1 MIRPIRN
8 FQRAAIDHPHA
19 QSLAGPLGHF
29 SLSDTWSLSQ
39 HLVLYL
45 QERGVVSEDRVAIC
59 SANSEYHLLLW
70 IACDQIGA
78 VFVPLAKAAAP
89 ADLREMVADCA
100 PRLLFS
106 DQEGEMQIDSA
117 APSAAEIVSPQGRA
131 LSKSLVVNLAYLHE
145 QLAIANR
152 EHPFSPGELAGEIA
166 PVAEGEL
173 AAIIYTSG
181 TSGRPLGVEHSR
193 ETMYW
198 AWANYR
204 DAFDYRNSDTGL
216 ALAPLSHIGGFNG
229 TTNDIFCHG
238 GKIVVI
244 AGFSPLTAA
253 RIIRDEQVSIGFAV
267 PTMFTGMLDA
277 LEQEAGEELTENP
290 FPHWR
295 CPLIGG
301 APLPAALARRME
313 KLELRPIQ
321 VWGMTETGGAGCYLG
336 INESLAHPEAAGR
349 PFTYSQVAVR
359 DADGKVLPAG
369 SQGQVTIGGPHVC
382 KTNYPGKAI
391 SAIEGQ
397 IETGDI
403 GYIGED
409 GLLRLSGRASDV
421 IISGGEH
428 VFPAQVEDALSTFP
442 GIGQVAVIGLEDE
455 YWGQRVCAV
464 ITGTATLED
473 LKPFLAGKLAVYKIP
488 KQIIQVSALPLNS
501 AGKLSR
507 QTLRESLSNG
517 GRGK

>member
-19 QSLAGPLGHF
+19 QSLAGPLGDF

-45 QERGVVSEDRVAIC
+45 QEQGIVSGDRVAIC

-89 ADLREMVADCA
+89 ADLRAMVSDCA

-106 DQEGEMQIDSA
+106 DQEGEIQIDSA
-117 APSAAEIVSPQGRA
+117 ARSAAETAPSQGSA
-131 LSKSLVVNLAYLHE
+131 LDKPLVINLAHLHE
-145 QLAIANR
+145 RILNAHR
-152 EHPFSPGELAGEIA
+152 EHPFSPGELASEIA

-229 TTNDIFCHG
+229 TTNDIFFHG
-238 GKIVVI
+238 GKVVVI
-244 AGFSPLTAA
+244 AGFSPLAAA
-253 RIIRDEQVSIGFAV
+253 RIIRDEQVTIGFAV

-277 LEQEAGEELTENP
+277 LEKEKGESLTENP

-295 CPLIGG
+295 RPLIGG

-313 KLELRPIQ
+313 KLQLRPIQ

-369 SQGQVTIGGPHVC
+369 SQGQVTIGGPQVC

-403 GYIGED
+403 GFIGED

-464 ITGTATLED
+464 ITGTAALED
-473 LKPFLAGKLAVYKIP
+473 IKPFLAGKLAAYKIP
-488 KQIIQVSALPLNS
+488 KQIIKVENLPLNS

-507 QTLRESLSNG
+507 QTLRESFGNE

>member
-19 QSLAGPLGHF
+19 QSLAGPRGRF
-29 SLSDTWSLSQ
+29 SVADTWSLSQ
-39 HLVLYL
+39 HLLVYL
-45 QERGVVSEDRVAIC
+45 QERGVVSGDRVAIC

-70 IACDQIGA
+70 IACDQLGA

-89 ADLREMVADCA
+89 ADLRAMVADCA

-106 DQEGEMQIDSA
+106 DQKGDLPLDNSDSA
-117 APSAAEIVSPQGRA
+117 VAETASSSGGA
-131 LSKSLVVNLAYLHE
+131 LGKAQVINLDQLHE
-145 QLAIANR
+145 QLLAAHR
-152 EHPFSPGELAGEIA
+152 KQPFPPGELAGEIA
-166 PVAEGEL
+166 PVAEGSL

-216 ALAPLSHIGGFNG
+216 ALAPLSHIGGVNG

-244 AGFSPLTAA
+244 AGFSPLAAA
-253 RIIRDEQVSIGFAV
+253 RIIREEQVTIGFAV

-277 LEQEAGEELTENP
+277 LAQEAGEELTENP

-295 CPLIGG
+295 RPLIGG

-313 KLELRPIQ
+313 KLQLRPIQ

-369 SQGQVTIGGPHVC
+369 SQGQVTISGPHVC
-382 KTNYPGKAI
+382 KTNYPGKAM

-464 ITGTATLED
+464 VTGTATLED
-473 LKPFLAGKLAVYKIP
+473 LKPFLTGKLAAYKIP

-507 QTLRESLSNG
+507 QTLRQSLAA
-517 GRGK
+517 RGE

>member
-19 QSLAGPLGHF
+19 QSLAGPRGYF
-29 SLSDTWSLSQ
+29 SVAETWSLSQ
-39 HLVLYL
+39 YLLLYL
-45 QERGVVSEDRVAIC
+45 QERGVVSGDRVAIC

-70 IACDQIGA
+70 IACDQLGA

-89 ADLREMVADCA
+89 ADLRAMVTDCA

-106 DQEGEMQIDSA
+106 DQEGELPLVADAPAATESA
-117 APSAAEIVSPQGRA
+117 SSSGDA
-131 LSKSLVVNLAYLHE
+131 LGKTQVTNLDQLHE
-145 QLAIANR
+145 QLLAAHR
-152 EHPFSPGELAGEIA
+152 EQAFPPGELAGEIA

-173 AAIIYTSG
+173 SAIIYTSG

-244 AGFSPLTAA
+244 AGFSPLAAA
-253 RIIRDEQVSIGFAV
+253 RIIREEQVTIGFAV

-277 LEQEAGEELTENP
+277 LAQEAGEELTENP

-295 CPLIGG
+295 RPLIGG

-313 KLELRPIQ
+313 KLQLRPIQ

-336 INESLAHPEAAGR
+336 INQSLAHPEAAGR

-369 SQGQVTIGGPHVC
+369 SQGQVTISGPHVC
-382 KTNYPGKAI
+382 KTNYPGKAM

-464 ITGTATLED
+464 ITGTATIED
-473 LKPFLAGKLAVYKIP
+473 VKPFLAGKLAAYKIP

-507 QTLRESLSNG
+507 QTLRQSLAA
-517 GRGK
+517 RGE

>member
-8 FQRAAIDHPHA
+8 FQRAAIDNPHA
-19 QSLAGPLGHF
+19 PSLTGPRGYFSLA
-29 SLSDTWSLSQ
+29 DTWSLSQ
-39 HLVLYL
+39 HLVIYL
-45 QERGVVSEDRVAIC
+45 QERGVSSGDRVAIC

-89 ADLREMVADCA
+89 ADLRSMVSDCA

-106 DQEGEMQIDSA
+106 DQEGALPLASSA
-117 APSAAEIVSPQGRA
+117 PTAAETASSQGNA
-131 LSKSLVVNLAYLHE
+131 LGNPLVINLVHLHE
-145 QLAIANR
+145 QLLAAHR
-152 EHPFSPGELAGEIA
+152 EQPFPPGELAGEIA
-166 PVAEGEL
+166 PVAEGSL

-253 RIIRDEQVSIGFAV
+253 RIIRQEQVTIGFAV

-277 LEQEAGEELTENP
+277 LEKEAGEELTENP

-295 CPLIGG
+295 RPLIGG
-301 APLPAALARRME
+301 APLPTALARRME
-313 KLELRPIQ
+313 KLQLCPIQ

-336 INESLAHPEAAGR
+336 INESLQHPEAAGR
-349 PFTYSQVAVR
+349 PFTYSQVAIR
-359 DADGKVLPAG
+359 DADGKALPAG
-369 SQGQVTIGGPHVC
+369 HQGQITIGGPHIC
-382 KTNYPGKAI
+382 RTNYPGKAMP
-391 SAIEGQ
+391 AIEGQ

-403 GYIGED
+403 GFIGED
-409 GLLRLSGRASDV
+409 GLLRLSGRASDL

-464 ITGTATLED
+464 ITGTATLEAIKQF
-473 LKPFLAGKLAVYKIP
+473 LKGKLAPYKIP
-488 KQIIQVSALPLNS
+488 KQIIRVSALPLNS

-507 QTLRESLSNG
+507 QTLKESLGNED
-517 GRGK
+517 RGK

>member
-19 QSLAGPLGHF
+19 QSLAGPRGHF
-29 SLSDTWSLSQ
+29 SLSETWSLSQ
-39 HLVLYL
+39 HLLLYL
-45 QERGVVSEDRVAIC
+45 QERGVVSGDRVAIC

-70 IACDQIGA
+70 IACDQMGA

-89 ADLREMVADCA
+89 ADLRAMVTDCA

-106 DQEGEMQIDSA
+106 DPKGEFSLASSDPA
-117 APSAAEIVSPQGRA
+117 AAETASSPGGAPGKLQ
-131 LSKSLVVNLAYLHE
+131 VINLDQLHE
-145 QLAIANR
+145 QLMAAHR
-152 EHPFSPGELAGEIA
+152 EQPFSPGKLAGEIA

-173 AAIIYTSG
+173 SAIIYTSG

-244 AGFSPLTAA
+244 AGFSPLAAA
-253 RIIRDEQVSIGFAV
+253 RIIREEQVTIGFAV
-267 PTMFTGMLDA
+267 PTMFTGVLDA

-295 CPLIGG
+295 RPLIGG

-359 DADGKVLPAG
+359 DADGKALPAG

-382 KTNYPGKAI
+382 KTNYPGIAI
-391 SAIEGQ
+391 NAVEEQ

-403 GYIGED
+403 GYVGED

-428 VFPAQVEDALSTFP
+428 VFPAQVEDTLSTFP

-464 ITGTATLED
+464 ITGTATLKD
-473 LKPFLAGKLAVYKIP
+473 IKLFLTGKLAAYKIP
-488 KQIIQVSALPLNS
+488 KQIIQVEKLPLNS

>member
-89 ADLREMVADCA
+89 TDLREMVADCA

-131 LSKSLVVNLAYLHE
+131 LSKSLVVNLAHLHE

-244 AGFSPLTAA
+244 AGFSPLAAA
-253 RIIRDEQVSIGFAV
+253 RIIREDQVTIGFAV

-277 LEQEAGEELTENP
+277 LEKEAGEELTENP

-295 CPLIGG
+295 RPLIGG

-313 KLELRPIQ
+313 KLHLRPIQ

-336 INESLAHPEAAGR
+336 INESLQHPEAAGR
-349 PFTYSQVAVR
+349 PFTYSQVTVR
-359 DADGKVLPAG
+359 DADGKALPAG
-369 SQGQVTIGGPHVC
+369 TQGQITIGGSHVC

-428 VFPAQVEDALSTFP
+428 VFPAQVEDVLSTFP

-464 ITGTATLED
+464 ITGTAILED
-473 LKPFLAGKLAVYKIP
+473 VKQFLIGKLAAYKIP
-488 KQIIQVSALPLNS
+488 KQIIQVSALPLSS

-507 QTLRESLSNG
+507 QTLRESLSKG

>member
-8 FQRAAIDHPHA
+8 FQRAAIDHPHT
-19 QSLAGPLGHF
+19 QSLAGPRGHF
-29 SLSDTWSLSQ
+29 SVADTWSLSQ
-39 HLVLYL
+39 YLLLYL
-45 QERGVVSEDRVAIC
+45 QEQGIVSGDRVAIC

-70 IACDQIGA
+70 IACDQMGA

-89 ADLREMVADCA
+89 ADLRAMVSDCA

-106 DQEGEMQIDSA
+106 DREEDFPLADDALPAVETAFS
-117 APSAAEIVSPQGRA
+117 QGSA
-131 LSKSLVVNLAYLHE
+131 LSKPLVVKLAHLHE
-145 QLAIANR
+145 RILNAHR

-166 PVAEGEL
+166 PVTEGAL

-244 AGFSPLTAA
+244 AGFSPLVAA
-253 RIIRDEQVSIGFAV
+253 RIIRQEQVTIGFAV

-277 LEQEAGEELTENP
+277 LEKENGEQLTENP

-295 CPLIGG
+295 RPLIGG

-313 KLELRPIQ
+313 RIQLRPIQ

-359 DADGKVLPAG
+359 DAAGTALPAG
-369 SQGQVTIGGPHVC
+369 SQGQITIGGPHVC
-382 KTNYPGKAI
+382 RTNYPSKAM

-403 GYIGED
+403 GVIGED
-409 GLLRLSGRASDV
+409 GLLRLSGRESDV

-428 VFPAQVEDALSTFP
+428 VFPAQVEDALSAFP
-442 GIGQVAVIGLEDE
+442 GIGQVAVIGLEDQ

-464 ITGTATLED
+464 ITGTANLEEIK
-473 LKPFLAGKLAVYKIP
+473 LFLTGKLAAYKIP

-507 QTLRESLSNG
+507 QTLKESL
-517 GRGK
+517 GK

>member
-29 SLSDTWSLSQ
+29 SVADTWSLSQ

-45 QERGVVSEDRVAIC
+45 QERGVGSGDRVAIC

-89 ADLREMVADCA
+89 ADLREMVADCV

-106 DQEGEMQIDSA
+106 DQEGEIQIDSA
-117 APSAAEIVSPQGRA
+117 APSAAETASSQGHN
-131 LSKSLVVNLAYLHE
+131 LDKPLVISLASLHG

-166 PVAEGEL
+166 PVAEGSL

-244 AGFSPLTAA
+244 AGFSPLAAA
-253 RIIRDEQVSIGFAV
+253 RIIRDEQVTIGFAV

-277 LEQEAGEELTENP
+277 LEKEKGESLTENP
-290 FPHWR
+290 FPRWR
-295 CPLIGG
+295 RPLIGG
-301 APLPAALARRME
+301 ASLPAALAQRME
-313 KLELRPIQ
+313 KLQLRPIQ

-336 INESLAHPEAAGR
+336 INESLQHPEAAGR
-349 PFTYSQVAVR
+349 PFTYSQVTVR
-359 DADGKVLPAG
+359 DQDGKALPAG
-369 SQGQVTIGGPHVC
+369 TQGQVTIGGPQVC
-382 KTNYPGKAI
+382 KTNYPGKAM

-403 GYIGED
+403 GFIGED

-428 VFPAQVEDALSTFP
+428 VFPAQVEDVLSTFP

-455 YWGQRVCAV
+455 YWGQQVCAV

-473 LKPFLAGKLAVYKIP
+473 LKPFLAGKLAAYKIP

-501 AGKLSR
+501 AGKVSR
-507 QTLRESLSNG
+507 QTLRQSLAA
-517 GRGK
+517 RGE

>member
-19 QSLAGPLGHF
+19 QSLAGPRGHF
-29 SLSDTWSLSQ
+29 SVSETWSLSQ
-39 HLVLYL
+39 HLLLYL
-45 QERGVVSEDRVAIC
+45 QERGVVSGDRVAIC

-70 IACDQIGA
+70 IACDQLGA

-89 ADLREMVADCA
+89 VDLRAMVTDCS

-106 DQEGEMQIDSA
+106 EQEGELPRA
-117 APSAAEIVSPQGRA
+117 ADALPAAVTASSPGRA
-131 LSKSLVVNLAYLHE
+131 LGKAQVINLDQLHE
-145 QLAIANR
+145 QLLAAHR
-152 EHPFSPGELAGEIA
+152 EQPFSPGELAGEMA

-244 AGFSPLTAA
+244 AGFSPLAAA
-253 RIIRDEQVSIGFAV
+253 RIIREEQVTIGFAV

-290 FPHWR
+290 FPDWR
-295 CPLIGG
+295 RPLIGG
-301 APLPAALARRME
+301 APLPVALARRME
-313 KLELRPIQ
+313 KLELRTIQ

-336 INESLAHPEAAGR
+336 INESLAHSEAAGR

-359 DADGKVLPAG
+359 DQDGKVLPTG
-369 SQGQVTIGGPHVC
+369 TQGQVTIGGPHVC

-391 SAIEGQ
+391 SAIDGQ

-403 GYIGED
+403 GFIGED

-455 YWGQRVCAV
+455 YWGQRVCVV
-464 ITGTATLED
+464 ITGTATLKD
-473 LKPFLAGKLAVYKIP
+473 IKLFLTGKLAAYKIP
-488 KQIIQVSALPLNS
+488 KQIIQVENLPLNS

>member
-19 QSLAGPLGHF
+19 QSLAGPRGRF
-29 SLSDTWSLSQ
+29 SVADTWSLSQ
-39 HLVLYL
+39 HLLLYL
-45 QERGVVSEDRVAIC
+45 QKRGVVSGDRVAIC

-70 IACDQIGA
+70 IACDQLGA

-89 ADLREMVADCA
+89 ADLRAMVADCA

-106 DQEGEMQIDSA
+106 DQKGDLPLDNSDSA
-117 APSAAEIVSPQGRA
+117 VAETVSSSGGA
-131 LSKSLVVNLAYLHE
+131 LGKAQVINLDQLHE
-145 QLAIANR
+145 QLLAAHR
-152 EHPFSPGELAGEIA
+152 KQPFPPGELAGEIA
-166 PVAEGEL
+166 PVAEGSL

-244 AGFSPLTAA
+244 AGFSPLAAA
-253 RIIRDEQVSIGFAV
+253 RIIREEQVTIGFAV

-277 LEQEAGEELTENP
+277 LAQEAGEELTENP

-295 CPLIGG
+295 RPLIGG
-301 APLPAALARRME
+301 APLPAALARWME
-313 KLELRPIQ
+313 KLQLRPIQ

-369 SQGQVTIGGPHVC
+369 SQGQVTISGPHVC
-382 KTNYPGKAI
+382 KTNYPGKVM

-464 ITGTATLED
+464 VTGTATLED
-473 LKPFLAGKLAVYKIP
+473 LKPFLTGKLAAYKIP

-507 QTLRESLSNG
+507 QTLRQSLAA
-517 GRGK
+517 RGE

>member
-19 QSLAGPLGHF
+19 QSLAGPRGRF
-29 SLSDTWSLSQ
+29 SVADTWSLSR
-39 HLVLYL
+39 HLLVYL
-45 QERGVVSEDRVAIC
+45 QERGVVSGDRVAIC

-70 IACDQIGA
+70 IACDQLGA

-89 ADLREMVADCA
+89 ADLRAMVADCA

-106 DQEGEMQIDSA
+106 DQKGDLPLDNSDSA
-117 APSAAEIVSPQGRA
+117 VAETASSSGGA
-131 LSKSLVVNLAYLHE
+131 LGKAQVINLDQLHE
-145 QLAIANR
+145 QLLAAHR
-152 EHPFSPGELAGEIA
+152 KQPFPPGELAGEIA
-166 PVAEGEL
+166 PVAEGSL

-244 AGFSPLTAA
+244 AGFSPLAAA
-253 RIIRDEQVSIGFAV
+253 RIIREEQVTIGFAV

-277 LEQEAGEELTENP
+277 LAQEAGEELTENP

-295 CPLIGG
+295 RPLIGG

-313 KLELRPIQ
+313 KLQLRPIQ

-369 SQGQVTIGGPHVC
+369 SQGQVTISGPHVC
-382 KTNYPGKAI
+382 KTNYPGKAM

-464 ITGTATLED
+464 VTGTATLED
-473 LKPFLAGKLAVYKIP
+473 LKPFLTGKLAAYKIP

-507 QTLRESLSNG
+507 QTLRQSLAA
-517 GRGK
+517 RGE

>member
-19 QSLAGPLGHF
+19 QSLAGPRGRF
-29 SLSDTWSLSQ
+29 SVADTWSLSQ
-39 HLVLYL
+39 HLLVYL
-45 QERGVVSEDRVAIC
+45 QEHGVVSGDRVAIC

-70 IACDQIGA
+70 IACDQLGA

-89 ADLREMVADCA
+89 ADLRAMVADCA

-106 DQEGEMQIDSA
+106 DQKGDLPLDNSDSA
-117 APSAAEIVSPQGRA
+117 VAETASSSGGA
-131 LSKSLVVNLAYLHE
+131 LGKAQVINLDQLHE
-145 QLAIANR
+145 QLLAAHR
-152 EHPFSPGELAGEIA
+152 KQPFPPGELAGEIA
-166 PVAEGEL
+166 PVAEGSL

-244 AGFSPLTAA
+244 AGFSPLAAA
-253 RIIRDEQVSIGFAV
+253 RIIREEQVTIGFAV

-277 LEQEAGEELTENP
+277 LAQEAGEELTENP

-295 CPLIGG
+295 RPLIGG

-313 KLELRPIQ
+313 KLQLRPIQ

-349 PFTYSQVAVR
+349 PFTYSQVTVR

-369 SQGQVTIGGPHVC
+369 SQGQVTISGPHVC
-382 KTNYPGKAI
+382 KTNYPGKAM

-464 ITGTATLED
+464 ITGTATIED
-473 LKPFLAGKLAVYKIP
+473 VKPFLAGNLAAYKIP

-507 QTLRESLSNG
+507 QTLRQSLAA
-517 GRGK
+517 RGE

>member
-29 SLSDTWSLSQ
+29 SVADTWSLSQ

-45 QERGVVSEDRVAIC
+45 QERGVVSGDRVAIC

-89 ADLREMVADCA
+89 DDLRAMVTDCA

-106 DQEGEMQIDSA
+106 DQEGELPLDGA
-117 APSAAEIVSPQGRA
+117 AIPAAETASLQGRN
-131 LSKSLVVNLAYLHE
+131 LDKPLVISLASLHE
-145 QLAIANR
+145 RILNTHR
-152 EHPFSPGELAGEIA
+152 EQPFSPGELAGEIV
-166 PVAEGEL
+166 PVAKGSL

-253 RIIRDEQVSIGFAV
+253 RIIRDEQVTIGFAV

-277 LEQEAGEELTENP
+277 LEKEKGESLTENP
-290 FPHWR
+290 FPRWR
-295 CPLIGG
+295 RPLIGG

-313 KLELRPIQ
+313 KLQLRPIQ

-336 INESLAHPEAAGR
+336 INESLQHPEAAGR
-349 PFTYSQVAVR
+349 PFTYSQVTVR
-359 DADGKVLPAG
+359 DQDGKALPTG
-369 SQGQVTIGGPHVC
+369 TQGQITIGGPHVC
-382 KTNYPGKAI
+382 KTNYPGKAM

-403 GYIGED
+403 GFIGED

-464 ITGTATLED
+464 ITGAAILEE
-473 LKPFLAGKLAVYKIP
+473 LKPFLAGKLAAYKIP
-488 KQIIQVSALPLNS
+488 KQIIQVENLPLNS
-501 AGKLSR
+501 AGKVSR
-507 QTLRESLSNG
+507 QTLREFLRN
-517 GRGK
+517 

>member
-19 QSLAGPLGHF
+19 QSLAGPRGYF

-39 HLVLYL
+39 YLLLYL
-45 QERGVVSEDRVAIC
+45 RERGVVSGDRVAIC

-70 IACDQIGA
+70 IACDQMGA

-89 ADLREMVADCA
+89 ADLRAMVTDCA

-106 DQEGEMQIDSA
+106 DQKGEFSLASSDPA
-117 APSAAEIVSPQGRA
+117 AAETASSPGGA
-131 LSKSLVVNLAYLHE
+131 LGKLQVINLDQLHE
-145 QLAIANR
+145 QLMAAHR
-152 EHPFSPGELAGEIA
+152 EQPFSPGKLAGEIA

-173 AAIIYTSG
+173 SAIIYTSG

-244 AGFSPLTAA
+244 AGFSPLAAA
-253 RIIRDEQVSIGFAV
+253 RIIREEQVSIGFAV

-277 LEQEAGEELTENP
+277 LEKEAGEELTENP
-290 FPHWR
+290 FPYWR
-295 CPLIGG
+295 RPLIGG

-455 YWGQRVCAV
+455 YWGQRVCAI
-464 ITGTATLED
+464 ITGTATSED
-473 LKPFLAGKLAVYKIP
+473 VKQFLKGKLAAYKIP
-488 KQIIQVSALPLNS
+488 KQIIQVENLPLNS

>member
-19 QSLAGPLGHF
+19 QSLAGARGRF
-29 SLSDTWSLSQ
+29 SVADTWSLSQ
-39 HLVLYL
+39 HLLVYL
-45 QERGVVSEDRVAIC
+45 QERGVVSGDRVAIC

-70 IACDQIGA
+70 IACDQLGA

-89 ADLREMVADCA
+89 ADLRAMVADCA

-106 DQEGEMQIDSA
+106 DQKGDLPLDNSDSA
-117 APSAAEIVSPQGRA
+117 VAETASSSGGA
-131 LSKSLVVNLAYLHE
+131 LGKAQVINLDQLHE
-145 QLAIANR
+145 QLLAAHR
-152 EHPFSPGELAGEIA
+152 KQPFPPGELAGEIA
-166 PVAEGEL
+166 PVAEGSL

-244 AGFSPLTAA
+244 AGFSPLAAA
-253 RIIRDEQVSIGFAV
+253 RIIREEQVTIGFAV

-277 LEQEAGEELTENP
+277 LAQEAGEELTENP

-295 CPLIGG
+295 RPLIGG

-313 KLELRPIQ
+313 KLQLRPIQ

-369 SQGQVTIGGPHVC
+369 SQGQVTISGPHVC
-382 KTNYPGKAI
+382 KTNYPGKAM

-464 ITGTATLED
+464 ITGTATIED
-473 LKPFLAGKLAVYKIP
+473 VKPFLAGKLAAYKIP

-507 QTLRESLSNG
+507 QTLRQSLAA
-517 GRGK
+517 RGE

>member
-45 QERGVVSEDRVAIC
+45 QEQGIVSGDRVAIC

-70 IACDQIGA
+70 IACDQMGA

-89 ADLREMVADCA
+89 ADLRAMVTDCA
-100 PRLLFS
+100 SRLLFS
-106 DQEGEMQIDSA
+106 DQGGELPIDSA
-117 APSAAEIVSPQGRA
+117 APSAAETASSQGSA
-131 LSKSLVVNLAYLHE
+131 LSKPQIINLIHLHE
-145 QLAIANR
+145 QLSAAHR

-166 PVAEGEL
+166 PVAEGAL

-253 RIIRDEQVSIGFAV
+253 RIIREEQVTIGFAV

-277 LEQEAGEELTENP
+277 LEKENGEPLKENP
-290 FPHWR
+290 FPRWR
-295 CPLIGG
+295 RPLIGG

-336 INESLAHPEAAGR
+336 INESLQHPEAAGR

-359 DADGKVLPAG
+359 DQEGKVLPVG
-369 SQGQVTIGGPHVC
+369 SQGQITIGGPHVC
-382 KTNYPGKAI
+382 TTNYPGKAI
-391 SAIEGQ
+391 SAVDAQ

-403 GYIGED
+403 GFIGED
-409 GLLRLSGRASDV
+409 GLLRLSGRAGDL

-473 LKPFLAGKLAVYKIP
+473 LKPFLAGKLAAYKIP

-501 AGKLSR
+501 AGKVSR
-507 QTLRESLSNG
+507 QTLRQSLNHN
-517 GRGK
+517 

>member
-19 QSLAGPLGHF
+19 QSLVGPRGHL
-29 SLSDTWSLSQ
+29 SLSQTWSLSQ
-39 HLVLYL
+39 HLLLYL
-45 QERGVVSEDRVAIC
+45 QERGVVSGDRVAIC

-70 IACDQIGA
+70 IACDQLGA

-89 ADLREMVADCA
+89 ADLRAMVTDCA

-106 DQEGEMQIDSA
+106 DQAGESPLASSAPATAESASPPEG
-117 APSAAEIVSPQGRA
+117 A
-131 LSKSLVVNLAYLHE
+131 LNNSQVINLDQLHE
-145 QLAIANR
+145 QLSTAHR
-152 EHPFSPGELAGEIA
+152 EQPFSPGELASEIT

-244 AGFSPLTAA
+244 TGFSPLTAA
-253 RIIRDEQVSIGFAV
+253 RIIRDEQVTIGFAV

-277 LEQEAGEELTENP
+277 LEKEAGEELTENP

-295 CPLIGG
+295 RPLIGG

-313 KLELRPIQ
+313 KLKLRPIQ

-336 INESLAHPEAAGR
+336 INESLQHPEAAGR

-359 DADGKVLPAG
+359 DADGNVLPAG
-369 SQGQVTIGGPHVC
+369 CQGQITIGGPHVC
-382 KTNYPGKAI
+382 RTNYPGKAMP
-391 SAIEGQ
+391 AIEGQ

-403 GYIGED
+403 GFIGED
-409 GLLRLSGRASDV
+409 GLLRLSGRESDV
-421 IISGGEH
+421 IITGGEH

-442 GIGQVAVIGLEDE
+442 SIGQVAVIGLEDE

-464 ITGTATLED
+464 ITGDATSEA
-473 LKPFLAGKLAVYKIP
+473 LKQFLTGKLAAYKIP
-488 KQIIQVSALPLNS
+488 KQIIQVEKLPLNS

>member
-19 QSLAGPLGHF
+19 QSLAGPRGHF
-29 SLSDTWSLSQ
+29 SVSDTWSLSQ
-39 HLVLYL
+39 QLLLYL
-45 QERGVVSEDRVAIC
+45 QERGVVSGDRVAIC

-70 IACDQIGA
+70 IACDQLGA

-89 ADLREMVADCA
+89 ADLRQMVSDCS

-106 DQEGEMQIDSA
+106 DQEGELPLASSA
-117 APSAAEIVSPQGRA
+117 PTAAETAFSQGNA
-131 LSKSLVVNLAYLHE
+131 LGNPLVINLVHLHE
-145 QLAIANR
+145 QLQAAHR
-152 EHPFSPGELAGEIA
+152 EHPFPPGELASEII

-244 AGFSPLTAA
+244 AGFSPLAAA
-253 RIIRDEQVSIGFAV
+253 RIIRQEQVTIGFAV

-277 LEQEAGEELTENP
+277 LEKENGEPLSENP
-290 FPHWR
+290 FPYWR
-295 CPLIGG
+295 RPLIGG
-301 APLPAALARRME
+301 APLPAALAWRME

-349 PFTYSQVAVR
+349 PFSYSQVTVR
-359 DADGKVLPAG
+359 DADGTALSAG
-369 SQGQVTIGGPHVC
+369 SQGQITIGGPHVC
-382 KTNYPGKAI
+382 KTNYPGKAMP
-391 SAIEGQ
+391 AIEEQ

-403 GYIGED
+403 GFIGED
-409 GLLRLSGRASDV
+409 GLLRLSGRESDV

-464 ITGTATLED
+464 ITGTATSEA
-473 LKPFLAGKLAVYKIP
+473 LKQFLTGKLAAYKIP
-488 KQIIQVSALPLNS
+488 KQIIRVSALPLNS
-501 AGKLSR
+501 AGKLSH
-507 QTLRESLSNG
+507 QTLRQSLAA
-517 GRGK
+517 REE

>member
-19 QSLAGPLGHF
+19 QSLAGPRGRF
-29 SLSDTWSLSQ
+29 SVADTWSLSQ
-39 HLVLYL
+39 HLLVYL
-45 QERGVVSEDRVAIC
+45 QEHGVVSGDRVAIC

-70 IACDQIGA
+70 IACDQLGA

-89 ADLREMVADCA
+89 ADLRAMVADCA

-106 DQEGEMQIDSA
+106 DQKGDLPLDNSDSA
-117 APSAAEIVSPQGRA
+117 VAETASSSGGA
-131 LSKSLVVNLAYLHE
+131 LGKAQVINLDQLHE
-145 QLAIANR
+145 QLLAAHR
-152 EHPFSPGELAGEIA
+152 KQPFPPGELAGEIA
-166 PVAEGEL
+166 PVAEGSL

-244 AGFSPLTAA
+244 AGFSPLAAA
-253 RIIRDEQVSIGFAV
+253 RIIREEQVTIGFAV

-277 LEQEAGEELTENP
+277 LAQEAGEELTENP

-295 CPLIGG
+295 RPLIGG

-313 KLELRPIQ
+313 KLQLRPIQ

-336 INESLAHPEAAGR
+336 INESLQHPEAAGR
-349 PFTYSQVAVR
+349 PFTYSQVTVR

-369 SQGQVTIGGPHVC
+369 SQGQVTISGPHVC
-382 KTNYPGKAI
+382 KTNYPGKAM

-464 ITGTATLED
+464 ITGTATIED
-473 LKPFLAGKLAVYKIP
+473 VKPFLAGNLAAYKIP

-507 QTLRESLSNG
+507 QTLRQSLAA
-517 GRGK
+517 RGE

>member
-8 FQRAAIDHPHA
+8 FQRAAIDHPHT

-39 HLVLYL
+39 HLMLHL
-45 QERGVVSEDRVAIC
+45 QERGVMSGDKVAIC
-59 SANSEYHLLLW
+59 SVNSEYHLLLW
-70 IACDQIGA
+70 IACDQMGA

-89 ADLREMVADCA
+89 ADLRVMVSDCA

-106 DQEGEMQIDSA
+106 DQEGELPIDSA
-117 APSAAEIVSPQGRA
+117 APSAAETASSQGSA
-131 LSKSLVVNLAYLHE
+131 LSKPQIINLTHLHE
-145 QLAIANR
+145 QLLAAHR
-152 EHPFSPGELAGEIA
+152 EQPFPPGELAGKIA
-166 PVAEGEL
+166 PVSEVEL
-173 AAIIYTSG
+173 SAIIYTSG

-244 AGFSPLTAA
+244 AGFSPLAAA
-253 RIIRDEQVSIGFAV
+253 RIIRDEQVTIGFAV

-277 LEQEAGEELTENP
+277 LEKEEGEELAENP

-295 CPLIGG
+295 RPLIGG

-336 INESLAHPEAAGR
+336 INESLQHPEAAGR

-359 DADGKVLPAG
+359 DADGKALPAG
-369 SQGQVTIGGPHVC
+369 GQGQVTIGGPHVC
-382 KTNYPGKAI
+382 KTNYPGIAM
-391 SAIEGQ
+391 SAIDGQ

-403 GYIGED
+403 GFIGED

-473 LKPFLAGKLAVYKIP
+473 LKPFLSGKLAAYKIP
-488 KQIIQVSALPLNS
+488 KQIIPVENLPLNS

-507 QTLRESLSNG
+507 QILRESFGNE

>member
-1 MIRPIRN
+1 M
-8 FQRAAIDHPHA
+8 AE
-19 QSLAGPLGHF
+19 
-29 SLSDTWSLSQ
+29 TWSLSQ

-45 QERGVVSEDRVAIC
+45 QERGVAGGDRVAIC

-89 ADLREMVADCA
+89 ADLRAMVADCA

-106 DQEGEMQIDSA
+106 DQKGDLPLDNSDSA
-117 APSAAEIVSPQGRA
+117 VAETASSSGGA
-131 LSKSLVVNLAYLHE
+131 LGKAQVINLDQLHE
-145 QLAIANR
+145 QLLAAHR
-152 EHPFSPGELAGEIA
+152 KQPFPPGELAGEIA
-166 PVAEGEL
+166 PVAEGSL

-244 AGFSPLTAA
+244 AGFSPLAAA
-253 RIIRDEQVSIGFAV
+253 RIIREEQVTIGFAV

-277 LEQEAGEELTENP
+277 LAQEAGEELTENP

-295 CPLIGG
+295 RPLIGG

-313 KLELRPIQ
+313 KLQLRPIQ

-369 SQGQVTIGGPHVC
+369 SQGQVTISGPHVC
-382 KTNYPGKAI
+382 KTNYPGKAM

-464 ITGTATLED
+464 VTGTATLED
-473 LKPFLAGKLAVYKIP
+473 LKPFLTGKLAAYKIP

-507 QTLRESLSNG
+507 QTLRQSLAA
-517 GRGK
+517 RGE

>member
-8 FQRAAIDHPHA
+8 FQRAAIDHPHT

-45 QERGVVSEDRVAIC
+45 QEQGVIGGDRVAIC

-70 IACDQIGA
+70 MACDQLGA
-78 VFVPLAKAAAP
+78 VFVPLAKVAAP
-89 ADLREMVADCA
+89 ADLRAMVTDCA

-106 DQEGEMQIDSA
+106 DQAGESPLASSA
-117 APSAAEIVSPQGRA
+117 PATANSASYPGRA
-131 LSKSLVVNLAYLHE
+131 LGKAQVINLAQLHE
-145 QLAIANR
+145 QLQAAHR
-152 EHPFSPGELAGEIA
+152 EQPFPPGELASEIA

-204 DAFDYRNSDTGL
+204 DAFDYRNSDTAL

-244 AGFSPLTAA
+244 AGFSPLAA
-253 RIIRDEQVSIGFAV
+253 SRIIRDEQVTIGFAV

-277 LEQEAGEELTENP
+277 LEKENGEPLSDNP

-295 CPLIGG
+295 RPLIGG

-313 KLELRPIQ
+313 KLELCPIQ

-336 INESLAHPEAAGR
+336 INESLQHPEAAGR

-359 DADGKVLPAG
+359 GRDGKLLPAG
-369 SQGQVTIGGPHVC
+369 CQGQITIGGPHVC
-382 KTNYPGKAI
+382 KTNYPSKAI
-391 SAIEGQ
+391 SAVEGQ

-403 GYIGED
+403 GFIGED
-409 GLLRLSGRASDV
+409 GLLRLSGRESDV

-442 GIGQVAVIGLEDE
+442 GIGQVAVIGLADE

-464 ITGTATLED
+464 ITGNATSEA
-473 LKPFLAGKLAVYKIP
+473 LKQFLTGKLAAYKIP
-488 KQIIQVSALPLNS
+488 KQIIQVSALPLNG

-507 QTLRESLSNG
+507 QILRESFGNE

>member
-8 FQRAAIDHPHA
+8 FQRAAIDQPHA
-19 QSLAGPLGHF
+19 QSLAGPRGRF
-29 SLSDTWSLSQ
+29 SVADTWSLSQ

-45 QERGVVSEDRVAIC
+45 QERGVVSGDRVAIC

-89 ADLREMVADCA
+89 TDLRAMVSDCA

-106 DQEGEMQIDSA
+106 DQEGDLPLESA
-117 APSAAEIVSPQGRA
+117 APAGAEIASSQEKA
-131 LSKSLVVNLAYLHE
+131 LDKPLVISLNRLHE
-145 QLAIANR
+145 QLSTAHR
-152 EHPFSPGELAGEIA
+152 EHPFSPGQLAGEIA
-166 PVAEGEL
+166 PVAEGSL

-253 RIIRDEQVSIGFAV
+253 RIIREEQVTIGFAV

-277 LEQEAGEELTENP
+277 LEKANGEPLTENP

-295 CPLIGG
+295 RPLIGG
-301 APLPAALARRME
+301 APLPAALAGRME
-313 KLELRPIQ
+313 KLHLRPIQ

-336 INESLAHPEAAGR
+336 INESLQYPEAAGR

-359 DADGKVLPAG
+359 DQDGKVLPAG
-369 SQGQVTIGGPHVC
+369 SQGQITIGGPHVC

-391 SAIEGQ
+391 STVGEQ

-403 GYIGED
+403 GCIGED

-464 ITGTATLED
+464 VTGTATLED
-473 LKPFLAGKLAVYKIP
+473 LKPFLTGKLAAYKIP

-507 QTLRESLSNG
+507 QTLRQSLAA
-517 GRGK
+517 RGE

>member
-8 FQRAAIDHPHA
+8 FQRAALDHPHA

-39 HLVLYL
+39 HLVLHL
-45 QERGVVSEDRVAIC
+45 QARGVVSGDRVAIC

-89 ADLREMVADCA
+89 ADLRQMVSDCS

-106 DQEGEMQIDSA
+106 DHEGERPLEIT
-117 APSAAEIVSPQGRA
+117 APAAAESASTRGSA
-131 LSKSLVVNLAYLHE
+131 LEKSQVINLAYLHE
-145 QLAIANR
+145 QLLAVHRRN
-152 EHPFSPGELAGEIA
+152 PFSPGELAGEIA
-166 PVAEGEL
+166 PVTQGEL

-244 AGFSPLTAA
+244 AGFSPLSAA
-253 RIIRDEQVSIGFAV
+253 RIIRDEQVTIGFAV

-277 LEQEAGEELTENP
+277 LEKEAGGQLTENP

-295 CPLIGG
+295 RPLIGG
-301 APLPAALARRME
+301 APLPAVLAWRME
-313 KLELRPIQ
+313 KLDLRPIQ

-359 DADGKVLPAG
+359 GQDGKLLPAG
-369 SQGQVTIGGPHVC
+369 QQGQITIGGPHVC
-382 KTNYPGKAI
+382 RTNYPGKAI

-403 GYIGED
+403 GFIGED

-428 VFPAQVEDALSTFP
+428 VFPAQVEDTLSTFP

-464 ITGTATLED
+464 ITGTATLKD
-473 LKPFLAGKLAVYKIP
+473 IKAFLTGKLAAYKIP

-507 QTLRESLSNG
+507 QTLRQLLAA
-517 GRGK
+517 RGE

>member
-29 SLSDTWSLSQ
+29 SVADTWSLSQ
-39 HLVLYL
+39 YLVLYL
-45 QERGVVSEDRVAIC
+45 QERGVGSGDRVAIC

-89 ADLREMVADCA
+89 ADLRAMVTDCA

-106 DQEGEMQIDSA
+106 DQEEDLPLDGA
-117 APSAAEIVSPQGRA
+117 AIPATETASSQGCA
-131 LSKSLVVNLAYLHE
+131 LDKPLVINLAHLHE
-145 QLAIANR
+145 QLSAAHR

-166 PVAEGEL
+166 PVAEGAL

-253 RIIRDEQVSIGFAV
+253 RIIREEQVTIGFAV
-267 PTMFTGMLDA
+267 PTMFTGMFDA
-277 LEQEAGEELTENP
+277 LEKENGEPLKENP
-290 FPHWR
+290 FPRWR
-295 CPLIGG
+295 RPLIGG

-336 INESLAHPEAAGR
+336 INESLQHPEAAGR

-359 DADGKVLPAG
+359 DQEGKVLPVG
-369 SQGQVTIGGPHVC
+369 SQGQITIGGPHVC
-382 KTNYPGKAI
+382 TTNYPGKAI

-403 GYIGED
+403 GFIGED

-473 LKPFLAGKLAVYKIP
+473 LKQFLAGKLAVYKIP
-488 KQIIQVSALPLNS
+488 KQIIQVENLPLNS

-507 QTLRESLSNG
+507 QTLRQSLAA
-517 GRGK
+517 RGE

>member
-29 SLSDTWSLSQ
+29 SVADTWSLSQ
-39 HLVLYL
+39 HLVRYL
-45 QERGVVSEDRVAIC
+45 QEQGVIGGDRVAIC

-70 IACDQIGA
+70 IACDQMGA

-89 ADLREMVADCA
+89 ADLRSMVSDCA

-106 DQEGEMQIDSA
+106 DQEGELPLASA
-117 APSAAEIVSPQGRA
+117 APAAAETAFSQGNA
-131 LSKSLVVNLAYLHE
+131 LGNPLVINLVHLHE
-145 QLAIANR
+145 QLLAAHR
-152 EHPFSPGELAGEIA
+152 EQPFPPGELAGEIA
-166 PVAEGEL
+166 PVAEGSL

-244 AGFSPLTAA
+244 AGFSPLAVA
-253 RIIRDEQVSIGFAV
+253 RIIRQEQVTIGFAV

-277 LEQEAGEELTENP
+277 LEKEAGEELTENP

-295 CPLIGG
+295 RPLIGG

-313 KLELRPIQ
+313 KLQLRPIQ

-359 DADGKVLPAG
+359 DADGKALPAG
-369 SQGQVTIGGPHVC
+369 SQGQITIGGPHIC
-382 KTNYPGKAI
+382 RTNYPSKTMP
-391 SAIEGQ
+391 AIEGQ

-403 GYIGED
+403 GFIGED
-409 GLLRLSGRASDV
+409 GLLRLSGRESDV

-455 YWGQRVCAV
+455 YWGQQVCAV
-464 ITGTATLED
+464 ITGTATLEAIKQF
-473 LKPFLAGKLAVYKIP
+473 LKGKLAAYKIP
-488 KQIIQVSALPLNS
+488 KEIIRVSALPLNS

-507 QTLRESLSNG
+507 QTLKESLGNE

>member
-19 QSLAGPLGHF
+19 QSLAGPRGRF
-29 SLSDTWSLSQ
+29 SVADTWSLSQ
-39 HLVLYL
+39 HLLVYL
-45 QERGVVSEDRVAIC
+45 QEHGVVSGDRVAIC

-70 IACDQIGA
+70 IACDQLGA

-89 ADLREMVADCA
+89 ADLRAMVADCA

-106 DQEGEMQIDSA
+106 DQKGDLPLDNSDSA
-117 APSAAEIVSPQGRA
+117 VAETASSSGGA
-131 LSKSLVVNLAYLHE
+131 LGKAQVINLDQLHE
-145 QLAIANR
+145 QLLAAHR
-152 EHPFSPGELAGEIA
+152 KQPFPPGELAGEIA
-166 PVAEGEL
+166 PVAEGSL

-244 AGFSPLTAA
+244 AGFSPLAAA
-253 RIIRDEQVSIGFAV
+253 RIIREEQVTIGFAV

-277 LEQEAGEELTENP
+277 LAQEAGEELTENP

-295 CPLIGG
+295 RPLIGG

-313 KLELRPIQ
+313 KLQLRPIQ

-336 INESLAHPEAAGR
+336 INESLQHPEAAGR
-349 PFTYSQVAVR
+349 PFTYSQVTVR

-369 SQGQVTIGGPHVC
+369 SQGQVTISGPHVC
-382 KTNYPGKAI
+382 KTNYPGKAM

-473 LKPFLAGKLAVYKIP
+473 VKPFLAGNLAAYKIP

-507 QTLRESLSNG
+507 QTLRQSLAA
-517 GRGK
+517 RGE

>member
-1 MIRPIRN
+1 
-8 FQRAAIDHPHA
+8 
-19 QSLAGPLGHF
+19 
-29 SLSDTWSLSQ
+29 
-39 HLVLYL
+39 
-45 QERGVVSEDRVAIC
+45 
-59 SANSEYHLLLW
+59 
-70 IACDQIGA
+70 
-78 VFVPLAKAAAP
+78 
-89 ADLREMVADCA
+89 
-100 PRLLFS
+100 
-106 DQEGEMQIDSA
+106 
-117 APSAAEIVSPQGRA
+117 
-131 LSKSLVVNLAYLHE
+131 
-145 QLAIANR
+145 
-152 EHPFSPGELAGEIA
+152 
-166 PVAEGEL
+166 
-173 AAIIYTSG
+173 AIIYTSG

-244 AGFSPLTAA
+244 TGFSPLTAA
-253 RIIRDEQVSIGFAV
+253 QIIRDEQVSIGFAV

-277 LEQEAGEELTENP
+277 LEKENGEPLKENP

-295 CPLIGG
+295 RPLIGG

-336 INESLAHPEAAGR
+336 INESLQHPEAAGR

-359 DADGKVLPAG
+359 DADGKALPAG
-369 SQGQVTIGGPHVC
+369 GQGQVTIGGPHVC
-382 KTNYPGKAI
+382 KTNYPGIAI
-391 SAIEGQ
+391 SAIDGQ

-403 GYIGED
+403 GFIGED

-473 LKPFLAGKLAVYKIP
+473 LKPFLAGKLASYKIP
-488 KQIIQVSALPLNS
+488 KQIIQVEKLPLNS

-507 QTLRESLSNG
+507 QILRESFGNE

>member
-19 QSLAGPLGHF
+19 QSLAGPRGRF
-29 SLSDTWSLSQ
+29 SVADTWSLSQ
-39 HLVLYL
+39 HLLVYL
-45 QERGVVSEDRVAIC
+45 QERGVVSGDRVAIC

-70 IACDQIGA
+70 IACDQLGA

-89 ADLREMVADCA
+89 ADLRAMVADCA
-100 PRLLFS
+100 PRLLCS
-106 DQEGEMQIDSA
+106 DQKGDLPLDNSDSA
-117 APSAAEIVSPQGRA
+117 VAETASSSGGA
-131 LSKSLVVNLAYLHE
+131 LGKAQVINLDQLHE
-145 QLAIANR
+145 QLLAAHR
-152 EHPFSPGELAGEIA
+152 KQPFPPGELAGEIA
-166 PVAEGEL
+166 PVAEGSL

-244 AGFSPLTAA
+244 AGFSPLAAA
-253 RIIRDEQVSIGFAV
+253 RIIREEQVTIGFAV

-277 LEQEAGEELTENP
+277 LAQEAGEELTENP

-295 CPLIGG
+295 RPLIGG

-313 KLELRPIQ
+313 KLQLRPIQ

-369 SQGQVTIGGPHVC
+369 SQGQVTISGPHVC
-382 KTNYPGKAI
+382 KTNYPGKAM

-464 ITGTATLED
+464 VTGTATLED
-473 LKPFLAGKLAVYKIP
+473 LKPFLTGKLAAYKIP

-507 QTLRESLSNG
+507 QTLRQSLAA
-517 GRGK
+517 RGE

>member
-19 QSLAGPLGHF
+19 QSLAGPRGRF
-29 SLSDTWSLSQ
+29 SVADTWSLSQ
-39 HLVLYL
+39 HLLVYL
-45 QERGVVSEDRVAIC
+45 QERGVVSGDRVAIC

-70 IACDQIGA
+70 IACDQLGA

-89 ADLREMVADCA
+89 ADLRAMVADCA

-106 DQEGEMQIDSA
+106 DQKGDLPLDNSDSA
-117 APSAAEIVSPQGRA
+117 VAETASSSGGA
-131 LSKSLVVNLAYLHE
+131 LGKAQVINLDQLHE
-145 QLAIANR
+145 QLLAAHR
-152 EHPFSPGELAGEIA
+152 KQPFPHGELAGEIA
-166 PVAEGEL
+166 PVAEGSL

-244 AGFSPLTAA
+244 AGFSPLAAA
-253 RIIRDEQVSIGFAV
+253 RIIREEQVTIGFAV

-277 LEQEAGEELTENP
+277 LAQEAGEELTENP

-295 CPLIGG
+295 RPLIGG

-313 KLELRPIQ
+313 KLQLRPIQ

-369 SQGQVTIGGPHVC
+369 SQGQVTISGPHVC
-382 KTNYPGKAI
+382 KTNYPGKAM

-464 ITGTATLED
+464 VTGTATLED
-473 LKPFLAGKLAVYKIP
+473 LKPFLTGKLAAYKIP

-507 QTLRESLSNG
+507 QTLRQSLAA
-517 GRGK
+517 RGE

>member
-1 MIRPIRN
+1 M
-8 FQRAAIDHPHA
+8 
-19 QSLAGPLGHF
+19 
-29 SLSDTWSLSQ
+29 
-39 HLVLYL
+39 
-45 QERGVVSEDRVAIC
+45 
-59 SANSEYHLLLW
+59 
-70 IACDQIGA
+70 
-78 VFVPLAKAAAP
+78 PLAKAAAP
-89 ADLREMVADCA
+89 ADLRQMLLDCS

-106 DQEGEMQIDSA
+106 DQEGELSLATSA
-117 APSAAEIVSPQGRA
+117 PATAESASYPGCALGKPQ
-131 LSKSLVVNLAYLHE
+131 VINLEQLHE
-145 QLAIANR
+145 QLLAAHK
-152 EHPFSPGELAGEIA
+152 EHPFPPGELASEIT

-244 AGFSPLTAA
+244 AGFSPLIAA
-253 RIIRDEQVSIGFAV
+253 QIIRQEQVTIGFAV

-277 LEQEAGEELTENP
+277 LEQEAGEELMENP

-295 CPLIGG
+295 RPLIGG

-336 INESLAHPEAAGR
+336 INESLQHPEAAGR

-359 DADGKVLPAG
+359 DADGTALPTG
-369 SQGQVTIGGPHVC
+369 HQGQVTIGGPHVC
-382 KTNYPGKAI
+382 KTNYPGKTMP
-391 SAIEGQ
+391 AIEGQ

-403 GYIGED
+403 GFIGED
-409 GLLRLSGRASDV
+409 GLLRLSGRESDV

-428 VFPAQVEDALSTFP
+428 VFPVQVEDALSTLP

-464 ITGTATLED
+464 ITGTASLEA
-473 LKPFLAGKLAVYKIP
+473 LKQFLRGKLAAYKIP
-488 KQIIQVSALPLNS
+488 KQVIQVSALPLNS

-507 QTLRESLSNG
+507 QALKESLSKTDLAG
-517 GRGK
+517 SRE

>member
-1 MIRPIRN
+1 MSRPIRN

-29 SLSDTWSLSQ
+29 SVADIWSLSQ
-39 HLVLYL
+39 YLVLYL
-45 QERGVVSEDRVAIC
+45 QEREVMSGDKVAIC

-89 ADLREMVADCA
+89 ADLRAMVADCA

-106 DQEGEMQIDSA
+106 DQKGDLPLDNSDSA
-117 APSAAEIVSPQGRA
+117 VAETASSSGGA
-131 LSKSLVVNLAYLHE
+131 LGKAQVINLDQLHE
-145 QLAIANR
+145 QLLAAHR
-152 EHPFSPGELAGEIA
+152 KQPFPPGELAGEIA
-166 PVAEGEL
+166 PVAEGSL

-244 AGFSPLTAA
+244 TGFSPLTAA
-253 RIIRDEQVSIGFAV
+253 QIIRDEQVSIGFAV

-277 LEQEAGEELTENP
+277 LAQEAGEELTENP

-295 CPLIGG
+295 RPLIGG

-313 KLELRPIQ
+313 KLQLRPIQ

-369 SQGQVTIGGPHVC
+369 SQGQVTISGPHVC
-382 KTNYPGKAI
+382 KTNYPGKAM

-403 GYIGED
+403 GFIGED

-464 ITGTATLED
+464 ITGTATLES
-473 LKPFLAGKLAVYKIP
+473 LKQFLTGKLAAYKIP
-488 KQIIQVSALPLNS
+488 KEIIQVSALPLNS

-507 QTLRESLSNG
+507 QTLRQSLGNG
-517 GRGK
+517 GCGK

>member
-8 FQRAAIDHPHA
+8 FQRAAIDHPDA
-19 QSLAGPLGHF
+19 QSLAGPRGHF
-29 SLSDTWSLSQ
+29 SLSETWSLSQ
-39 HLVLYL
+39 HLLLYL
-45 QERGVVSEDRVAIC
+45 QGRGIVSGDRVAIC

-70 IACDQIGA
+70 ITCDQMGA

-89 ADLREMVADCA
+89 ADLRAMVADCA

-106 DQEGEMQIDSA
+106 DQEGELPLASSD
-117 APSAAEIVSPQGRA
+117 PVVAEIASPAGGA
-131 LSKSLVVNLAYLHE
+131 LNNSQVINLDQLHE
-145 QLAIANR
+145 QLLAANR
-152 EHPFSPGELAGEIA
+152 EHPFSPGELASEIA

-244 AGFSPLTAA
+244 AGFSPLAA
-253 RIIRDEQVSIGFAV
+253 SRIIREEQVTIGFAV

-277 LEQEAGEELTENP
+277 LEKEAGEEVTENP

-295 CPLIGG
+295 RPLIGG

-313 KLELRPIQ
+313 KLKLRPIQ

-336 INESLAHPEAAGR
+336 INESLQHPEAAGR

-359 DADGKVLPAG
+359 DADGNVLPAG
-369 SQGQVTIGGPHVC
+369 CQGQITIGGPHVC
-382 KTNYPGKAI
+382 RTNYPGKAMP
-391 SAIEGQ
+391 AIEGQ

-403 GYIGED
+403 GFIGED
-409 GLLRLSGRASDV
+409 GLLRLSGRESDV
-421 IISGGEH
+421 IITGGEH

-442 GIGQVAVIGLEDE
+442 SIGQVAVIGLEDE

-464 ITGTATLED
+464 ITGTATLES
-473 LKPFLAGKLAVYKIP
+473 LKQFLTGKLAAYKIP
-488 KQIIQVSALPLNS
+488 KQMIQVSALPLNS

>member
-1 MIRPIRN
+1 M
-8 FQRAAIDHPHA
+8 
-19 QSLAGPLGHF
+19 
-29 SLSDTWSLSQ
+29 SDTWLLSQ

-45 QERGVVSEDRVAIC
+45 QERGVVSGDRVAIC

-78 VFVPLAKAAAP
+78 VFVPLPKAAAP
-89 ADLREMVADCA
+89 ADLRAMVADCA

-106 DQEGEMQIDSA
+106 DQKGELPLASSDPA
-117 APSAAEIVSPQGRA
+117 AAEIASSQRYALGKPQ
-131 LSKSLVVNLAYLHE
+131 VINLDQLHE
-145 QLAIANR
+145 QLVAARR
-152 EHPFSPGELAGEIA
+152 EQPFSPGELASEIA
-166 PVAEGEL
+166 PVAEGAL

-181 TSGRPLGVEHSR
+181 TSGLPLGVEHSR

-253 RIIRDEQVSIGFAV
+253 RIIREEQVTIGFAV

-277 LEQEAGEELTENP
+277 LEKEAGEELTENP

-295 CPLIGG
+295 RPLIGG

-359 DADGKVLPAG
+359 DADGKALPAG

-382 KTNYPGKAI
+382 KTNYPGIAI
-391 SAIEGQ
+391 NAVEEQ

-403 GYIGED
+403 GYVGED

-428 VFPAQVEDALSTFP
+428 VFPAQVEDTLSTFP

-464 ITGTATLED
+464 ITGTATLKD
-473 LKPFLAGKLAVYKIP
+473 IKLFLTGKLAAYKIP
-488 KQIIQVSALPLNS
+488 KQIIQVKKLPLNS